1 MMKTKNLLFTAIAIL
16 LFITLKQSVKAQT
29 GYYSPSL
36 VNFDVAMNNLLNDY
50 DIPGGQLAITYKGR
64 LVYSRGFG
72 LAESST
78 NTAVC
83 PDNIFRNCWGYSLIT
98 KMNLPKEAVFE
109 AQNCLLAQSFI

>member
-1 MMKTKNLLFTAIAIL
+1 M
-16 LFITLKQSVKAQT
+16 LFITLTQNVKAQT

-36 VNFDVAMNNLLNDY
+36 VNFDVAMNNLLKDY

-78 NTAVC
+78 NTTVC
-83 PDNIFRNCWGYSLIT
+83 PDNIIGSCWGFAT
-98 KMNLPKEAVFE
+98 NPK
-109 AQNCLLAQSFI
+109 LSY